1 MHSNTIQ
8 RARDKARSGAAV
20 EAMALL
26 RSAHDAGN
34 PDAAAE
40 LAFWF
45 LRGDVVSRDVP
56 EARKLLREAVRLG
69 HAEATLLEIALCAN
83 GSGEAADWT
92 TALALLWNTAKS
104 EPWLQRELNIIDRL
118 ALDGHGYPESLPP
131 AELIDERLPIFRYR
145 NFLSTDEREHFASVA
160 LGMLEPSTVFDPKTG
175 RQVTHPIRNSDG
187 AIIGLT
193 QESLVIQAINRRI
206 ARATETTLAQG
217 EPFSVLRYRPG
228 QEYKLHYDAIHGETN
243 NRIKTDLLYLNDGY
257 LGGQTAFPDLDVI
270 ITPRAGDAIIF
281 DGLNADGSVNPVS
294 RHAGLPVQRG
304 TKWLATRWI
313 RADAF
318 DPWTINGSP

>member
-8 RARDKARSGAAV
+8 CARKKARGGATT

-40 LAFWF
+40 LAFWL
-45 LRGDVVSRDVP
+45 LRGDVVGRDVP
-56 EARKLLREAVRLG
+56 AARKLLREAVRLG
-69 HAEATLLEIALCAN
+69 HVEGTLLEIALCAN
-83 GSGEAADWT
+83 GSGEAADWAA
-92 TALALLWNTAKS
+92 ALALLRNTAKS
-104 EPWLQRELNIIDRL
+104 QPWLQRELDIIDRL
-118 ALDGHGYPESLPP
+118 ALDEYGYPESAPP
-131 AELIDERLPIFRYR
+131 AELIDERLPIYRYR
-145 NFLSTDEREHFASVA
+145 DFLSADERKHFASVA
-160 LGMLEPSTVFDPKTG
+160 LAMLEPSTVFDPKTG

-206 ARATETTLAQG
+206 AKATGTALAQG
-217 EPFSVLRYRPG
+217 EPFSVLRYHPA

-243 NRIKTDLLYLNDGY
+243 NRIKTVLLYLNDGF
-257 LGGQTAFPDLDVI
+257 LGGQTAFPDLDI
-270 ITPRAGDAIIF
+270 TITPRAGDAIVF
-281 DGLNADGSVNPVS
+281 DGLNANGTVNPVS

-304 TKWLATRWI
+304 TKWLATKWI
-313 RADAF
+313 RAHPF
-318 DPWTINGSP
+318 DPWNIKVDG